1 MKRISHKPP
10 VMPAPTT
17 LLFLFIIFISSLRI
31 AALFVS
37 PLELS
42 GDEAQYWAWAKA
54 PALGYFSKP
63 PLIAWVISASTVLFG
78 DAEWAVRL
86 AAPLLHALA
95 AVFLYIIGNAMHA
108 KTHGSHTGV
117 LAALLYIL
125 MPGVWFSSGI
135 ITTDAVLMP
144 AIAAALMAYFWLLRA
159 PSTRWAVGLG
169 LAIGT
174 GFLAKYAMIYFGLG
188 LVVLI
193 LFDRQTRT
201 VLLSRYGLWVI
212 GVAMLLL
219 LPNLWWNAAHQFAT
233 LSHTAQNAEWQSLS
247 LSPASVIKFWGGQWG
262 IFGLIAL
269 PVLLIAMHW
278 AWRPDAPEHAKRLFV
293 FIALPLLI
301 VSVQALL
308 NRANANWA
316 ISAYVPAVLLLALW
330 IKNGQHRT
338 IRNLIV
344 ATNFIVG
351 ASVSAIALS
360 PALTATLGLQ
370 NAFKRVH
377 GWQETARA
385 ISALQNNTVGH
396 QKYDALLIDN
406 RLFFYAVKY
415 YGRDM
420 NLPPMFLWPRYATP
434 HSHAELT
441 QPFPNPFEGEV
452 LAISTRR
459 AFVPRMQADFSKFT
473 PLSFTRIGLGG
484 QKKRRFAAFE
494 ARGYVPLARTPAYE
508 QQWPILESRW

>member
-1 MKRISHKPP
+1 MKRIAHKPP
-10 VMPAPTT
+10 VIPAPTT
-17 LLFLFIIFISSLRI
+17 LLFLFIISLTCLRVI
-31 AALFVS
+31 ALFLS

-86 AAPLLHALA
+86 AAPLLQALA
-95 AVFLYIIGNAMHA
+95 AFFLYQAGNAMQE
-108 KTHGSHTGV
+108 KTQGSCTGI

-135 ITTDAVLMP
+135 MTTDALLMP
-144 AIAAALMAYFWLLRA
+144 AIAAALLTYFWLLRT
-159 PSTRWAVGLG
+159 PSTRRAIGLG

-188 LVVLI
+188 LVVLT

-201 VLLSRYGLWVI
+201 VLLSQYGLWVI
-212 GVAMLLL
+212 GMAMLLL
-219 LPNLWWNAAHQFAT
+219 LPNLWWNATHQFAT
-233 LSHTAQNAEWQSLS
+233 FSHTAQNAEWQSLS

-269 PVLLIAMHW
+269 PVLLIAMRW
-278 AWRPDAPEHAKRLFV
+278 AWRPGAPIQAKRLSV

-330 IKNGQHRT
+330 IKNGHHRT

-344 ATNFIVG
+344 ATNFIIG

-377 GWQETARA
+377 GWQETAQA
-385 ISALQNNTVGH
+385 ISALQSNTVGH

-420 NLPPMFLWPRYATP
+420 DLPPMFLWPRYATP

-441 QPFPNPFEGEV
+441 QPFPSPFEGEV
-452 LAISTRR
+452 LAISARR
-459 AFVPRMQADFSKFT
+459 AFAARMQADFSKFT
-473 PLSFTRIGLGG
+473 LLGVTRIGLGG
-484 QKKRRFAAFE
+484 EKQRRFAAFQ
-494 ARGYVPLARTPAYE
+494 AQGYVPLARTLAYE